1 MLNKLLKYDLKYM
14 IKNMSIFYILAIF
27 FSILTRI
34 LFSLKQTLIVNI
46 IGQITVGCMFSMIA
60 SILIN
65 VMMRSW
71 VRFRDSIYKD
81 EAYLTHTLPVTKN
94 NIYNSKFIQTL
105 IFFVFSFVIAIL
117 ALFIAYFTKER
128 WLMLKG
134 LVASITTGLNFNT
147 TLFVIGV
154 ILVVFLEIFNAIQCG
169 FLGLL
174 HLEIIEERLDREF
187 DLGLITTAPSVIY
200 KVYKTDGQV
209 MELYNPEDLPKPQ
222 EISYIEEPFVT
233 ANILTP
239 KEYVGNIMELCQRRR
254 GIYIDMKYLD
264 ENRVTL
270 IYEMPLNEIIYDF
283 FDNLKSKTKG
293 YASLDYEFKDYR
305 KSNLVKLDIYI
316 NGEMVDALSFIVH
329 KEGAYDRGKKMVE
342 KLKTVIPRKL
352 FKIPI
357 QAAIGGQII
366 ARETISAMRKDV
378 LAKCYGGDI
387 TRKKKLLEKQK
398 RGKKKM
404 REIGNV
410 EIPQEAF
417 LSVLKLDDE

>member
-94 NIYNSKFIQTL
+94 DIYNSKFIQTL

-117 ALFIAYFTKER
+117 ALFIAYYTKER

-174 HLEIIEERLDREF
+174 LGYRQSNNKIAFSVLFGFIAYLVAQSLVLFSVFIIGLF
-187 DLGLITTAPSVIY
+187 DSSVMDLFKNTVLVDTNSFKLLMLISVILY
-200 KVYKTDGQV
+200 IIIIWLMSIICKK
-209 MELYNPEDLPKPQ
+209 ELNKGVN
-222 EISYIEEPFVT
+222 IE
-233 ANILTP
+233 
-239 KEYVGNIMELCQRRR
+239 
-254 GIYIDMKYLD
+254 
-264 ENRVTL
+264 
-270 IYEMPLNEIIYDF
+270 
-283 FDNLKSKTKG
+283 
-293 YASLDYEFKDYR
+293 
-305 KSNLVKLDIYI
+305 
-316 NGEMVDALSFIVH
+316 
-329 KEGAYDRGKKMVE
+329 
-342 KLKTVIPRKL
+342 
-352 FKIPI
+352 
-357 QAAIGGQII
+357 
-366 ARETISAMRKDV
+366 
-378 LAKCYGGDI
+378 
-387 TRKKKLLEKQK
+387 
-398 RGKKKM
+398 
-404 REIGNV
+404 
-410 EIPQEAF
+410 
-417 LSVLKLDDE
+417 